1 MIIWGTENLGPLNCR
16 NLQKYNVYRD
26 FTEKEQKTVI
36 RGQTQQSRKT
46 KVKSDNFVTLLLLF
60 KVVTFCF
67 VPNTI

>member
-1 MIIWGTENLGPLNCR
+1 MIIWGTENLVPLNCR

-46 KVKSDNFVTLLLLF
+46 KVISEIMNQAIARCNYSYINSKFTLH
-60 KVVTFCF
+60 
-67 VPNTI
+67 